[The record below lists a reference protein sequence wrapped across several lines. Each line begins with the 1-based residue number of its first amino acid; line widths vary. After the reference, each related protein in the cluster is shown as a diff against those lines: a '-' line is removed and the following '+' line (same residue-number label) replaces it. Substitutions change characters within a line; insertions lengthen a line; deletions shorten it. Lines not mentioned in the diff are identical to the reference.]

1 MGSQVAEKTGSSL
14 ESPSKSDDAKK
25 RVEIVPGRDRSDV
38 SNDDSATHSADL
50 PFLGDQHET
59 IVSKQRPGSSER
71 LSLDA
76 ALAHSALNP
85 NEMGAVL
92 KGETLGH
99 FLLEEFVGGGGMGVV
114 FRATDIRLG
123 RTVAIKILTRDRTDA
138 DTLRRF
144 QNEAQSAARL
154 DHENIARVYYVGEDR
169 GLHFIVFEFI
179 EGTNIRDLVQRQGPL
194 PVDQA
199 ISYVLQVAE
208 ALEHASMRNVIHRDI
223 KPSNVL
229 VTDSGIAKLVDMGL
243 ARLHQMESDTDDL
256 TASGVTLGTFDYIS
270 PEQARDPRTADV
282 RSDLYSL
289 GCTFYFML
297 TGRPPFPEGTV
308 LQKLLSHSTEEPTDP
323 RMFRPDLDDQIVQTL
338 QRLLAKQPS
347 HRYQRA
353 SELIS
358 HLLLVAE
365 RLNLEPIARNPHA
378 WNSPRHALLAMV
390 QRVLPWSLPILLLIV
405 SILLLQ
411 NFWGSSESFEFG
423 GPTIRLQT
431 SQVEPPVEQSSEP
444 SASEPMESATI
455 VAQPT
460 TRDPASGDR
469 AVVGDSLQD
478 SSPAEQPAAEQPVA
492 EQPVAEQ
499 PLDGSLDRELP
510 TDGQSELPSTGTT
523 GDPSSEMVDDRQPR
537 DTGSPDRAQ
546 DLQTGDVP
554 TVGER
559 SEPAAAIGA
568 QPGPSVPVESMDEP
582 PVGTSTPPGE
592 PSARLPS
599 ELPGGGQAKLERES
613 GESNL
618 RAQTTLESSQEYN
631 RIVVADEPGGWAEDV
646 LPVTSLAAACRE
658 AQRLGVKRI
667 ELHFDGPREETTLDI
682 ATPELTISSGIG
694 YRPLIVFRPT
704 DDADPSGHAAMIH
717 ASGSRLIWH
726 NVQIFMDL
734 TEASSQS
741 WSLFRLHSYVGL
753 ELLNS
758 VLTIRNVDP
767 QGDVRHPLVAFVALE
782 ARPSGWSDNGRKPP
796 IPYYVNL
803 TDTMLRGQATVVRA
817 DQATAFR
824 LYAQNSLIV
833 TRNFLTDVDGSS
845 SRPSLRDGR
854 IDIVLRHVTIA
865 ARMGLVRMAVST
877 QAPYQLDLFTDIAD
891 SILMVTDDRSPL
903 FQRMGIHR
911 IEAVDDRLDL
921 RGRDNFYPGS
931 TKFLRLGPDLDTDQT
946 ADVDV
951 DRHDQMPFLKERSPH
966 LTLIWQGLPG
976 LGLSEERHLPG
987 HYELERSE
995 FNPAFRLG
1003 DEPSGGAAISR
1014 LPEPIDIPS
1023 FAQQR

>member
-1 MGSQVAEKTGSSL
+1 MGSQVAEKTGSSHG
-14 ESPSKSDDAKK
+14 SSAKPDDVKMH
-25 RVEIVPGRDRSDV
+25 VEIVPSRERG
-38 SNDDSATHSADL
+38 NGATDDSATHSAEL

-59 IVSKQRPGSSER
+59 IVSKVRPESSER
-71 LSLDA
+71 LSLDS
-76 ALAHSALNP
+76 ALAHLTLNP

-123 RTVAIKILTRDRTDA
+123 RTVAIKILTRDRADA

-243 ARLHQMESDTDDL
+243 ARLHQMESNTDDL

-323 RMFRPDLDDQIVQTL
+323 RMYRPDLDDEIVRTL

-353 SELIS
+353 SELIG

-365 RLNLEPIARNPHA
+365 RLNLKPIARHPNA
-378 WNSPRHALLAMV
+378 WNSPRHAAFTML
-390 QRVLPWSLPILLLIV
+390 QRVLPWSLPILMLIV
-405 SILLLQ
+405 GVLLLQ
-411 NFWGSSESFEFG
+411 NIWRSTEPFEFG
-423 GPTIRLQT
+423 ESTIRLET
-431 SQVEPPVEQSSEP
+431 SQVGSPSELLPSEEPESVRPEPMIADSLPDDRPRADDLVPEASKGEPAAKPLDGVVERDLPTDRLEP
-444 SASEPMESATI
+444 SSTEASDDPPSRMVQDRSPPDAASPDGANDFESERDAA
-455 VAQPT
+455 VDQP
-460 TRDPASGDR
+460 SER
-469 AVVGDSLQD
+469 AVTDDSVPESSVPAESPDERPEERPMQPVD
-478 SSPAEQPAAEQPVA
+478 SSPMQPAEVPNGGPAQ
-492 EQPVAEQ
+492 
-499 PLDGSLDRELP
+499 SDRE
-510 TDGQSELPSTGTT
+510 
-523 GDPSSEMVDDRQPR
+523 
-537 DTGSPDRAQ
+537 
-546 DLQTGDVP
+546 
-554 TVGER
+554 
-559 SEPAAAIGA
+559 
-568 QPGPSVPVESMDEP
+568 
-582 PVGTSTPPGE
+582 
-592 PSARLPS
+592 SA
-599 ELPGGGQAKLERES
+599 G
-613 GESNL
+613 SNL
-618 RAQTTLESSQEYN
+618 RAQTTSEPSQQFN
-631 RIVVADEPGGWAEDV
+631 RIVVADETGGWAEDV
-646 LPVTSLAAACRE
+646 LAVTSLAEACRE

-667 ELHFDGPREETTLDI
+667 ELHFDGPREETMLDI
-682 ATPELTISSGIG
+682 ATSELTISSGIG
-694 YRPLIVFRPT
+694 YRPLIVFRPK
-704 DDADPSGHAAMIH
+704 DDGDLAGRAAMIH
-717 ASGSRLIWH
+717 ASGSRLIWY
-726 NVQIFMDL
+726 NVQILLDL
-734 TEASSQS
+734 TEAPSHN
-741 WSLFRLHSYVGL
+741 WSLFRLHSFVGL
-753 ELLNS
+753 ELLGS
-758 VLTIRNVDP
+758 VLTVRNVDP
-767 QGDVRHPLVAFVALE
+767 QGNVQHPAAAFVALE
-782 ARPSGWSDNGRKPP
+782 RRASGSGESGPKPP

-817 DQATAFR
+817 EQATAFR
-824 LYAQNSLIV
+824 FYAQNSLIV
-833 TRNFLTDVDGSS
+833 TRNLLTDVEGSLT
-845 SRPSLRDGR
+845 RPSLRDGR

-865 ARMGLVRMAVST
+865 ARMGLVRMAVSP

-891 SILMVTDDRSPL
+891 SILMVTDDNSPL
-903 FQRMGIHR
+903 FQRMGINR

-931 TKFLRLGPDLDTDQT
+931 TMFLRLGPDLDAGQT

-966 LTLIWQGLPG
+966 LTLIWQGLPDW
-976 LGLSEERHLPG
+976 GLSEERHLPD

-1014 LPEPIDIPS
+1014 LPAPIDAP
-1023 FAQQR
+1023 RL